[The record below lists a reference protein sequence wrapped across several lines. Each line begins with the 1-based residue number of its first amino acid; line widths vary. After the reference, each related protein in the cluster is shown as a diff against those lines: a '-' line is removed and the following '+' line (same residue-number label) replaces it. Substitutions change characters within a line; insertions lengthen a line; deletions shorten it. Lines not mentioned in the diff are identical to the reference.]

1 MRKILWLLV
10 LAMLIQYPILAEN
23 NGDDSGSIAA
33 ALSPWYLGTGLGVAV
48 PAQDWNSDYI
58 LGGGGNIFGGYRFN
72 PNLALQVDLNPW
84 FFTGSGNTLCDGRAF
99 CDLRVSLPS
108 KGYVTYVLLGP
119 GYDVQVD
126 IPSGYNTGSLAANI
140 GLGAQ
145 FDIHPGSYLF
155 VEFRYDVL
163 LYNNLTQQ
171 DVPIL
176 FGLMEDL

>member
-1 MRKILWLLV
+1 MKKILWLLV
-10 LAMLIQYPILAEN
+10 VAMLIQYPILAEDN
-23 NGDDSGSIAA
+23 SEDSGAA
-33 ALSPWYLGTGLGVAV
+33 PGALSSWYMGTGLGVAV
-48 PAQDWNSDYI
+48 PSQDWNPDFT
-58 LGGGGNIFGGYRFN
+58 LGGGGNIFAGYRFN

-84 FFTGSGNTLCDGRAF
+84 FFTGNGHTLADGRAF

-119 GYDVQVD
+119 GYDLQVAS
-126 IPSGYNTGSLAANI
+126 PSGYNTGSLAGNF

-155 VEFRYDVL
+155 VEFRYDAL

-171 DVPIL
+171 DVPIF